1 MSQFNLD
8 QFNSFV
14 NSSGAPSGMISAMK
28 GLGSKISSQLNYSPY
43 SQRGVR
49 DTMVNRS
56 NELFDQNSGYNRQL
70 RQNIARQGRQVGMG
84 GLLGATLSAQGMGEA
99 GANLVAGQRMRA
111 INADNQANNLNAFN
125 QAYGANQ
132 QLAQGYLQQ
141 AGAANASILQND
153 VEMERLKNEREA
165 RKFGVGDI
173 FGGILG
179 AGVGALTGGL
189 GAGLAGGLTDSWFG
203 GSTSKGSSGS
213 SGYGGYDGRV
223 VDPYANPF
231 RLPWEN

>member
-1 MSQFNLD
+1 MNKAPGG
-8 QFNSFV
+8 SFTKQGLH
-14 NSSGAPSGMISAMK
+14 NHGQSMFGSAY
-28 GLGSKISSQLNYSPY
+28 GHSAYSPY

-165 RKFGVGDI
+165 SKFGIGDI

-203 GSTSKGSSGS
+203 TKPQAPNIDIS
-213 SGYGGYDGRV
+213 YDLWG
-223 VDPYANPF
+223 
-231 RLPWEN
+231 